1 MKTLMAPSRSQF
13 LRSAVTPASLLIL
26 AVGVFLLLSTV
37 PASAQGTASQAACR
51 QIRATLL
58 QKYVAYSRHDANG
71 YLSLY
76 APDYVMILPTGK
88 PVTYASFRKS
98 IFRAFPKPVIPPDR
112 PYWAEYRIQRCDLAG
127 DNATVDAFI
136 TIGCPIYRPNSRQI
150 AYYSYGD
157 GHVTDLWQKTA
168 HGWVIKHRK
177 EIYYHAERLK
187 QNIPHLH
194 RVP

>member
-1 MKTLMAPSRSQF
+1 MAHRRSQL
-13 LRSAVTPASLLIL
+13 LRPTLILKPLLIL
-26 AVGVFLLLSTV
+26 TAGSLVLIPTV
-37 PASAQGTASQAACR
+37 PASAQGKASQAACR

-58 QKYVAYSRHDANG
+58 QAYAAYGRHDAKG

-88 PVTYASFRKS
+88 PVTYASFRES

-157 GHVTDLWQKTA
+157 GHVIDLWQKTA